1 MPWVEKANAIVW
13 GWYGGMEAGH
23 AFADIL
29 TGKVN
34 PSGKMP
40 ITLPARL
47 EDTAPIVLNDYNAQ
61 ESLYK
66 EGVFIGYRWFEQQ
79 KIKPLFSFGHGLSFT
94 QFDISNIKL
103 SKKTVAN
110 NDNIVV
116 TATVKN
122 TGLIAGA
129 EVVQLYLRDIK
140 SSVLRP
146 TKELKGFTKVML
158 QPQETQTVSF
168 KLTMRDLSF
177 WDENTQDWLAE
188 AGEFEVLLGNSLD
201 NISQQAKFT
210 LQQ

>member
-1 MPWVEKANAIVW
+1 
-13 GWYGGMEAGH
+13 
-23 AFADIL
+23 
-29 TGKVN
+29 
-34 PSGKMP
+34 
-40 ITLPARL
+40 
-47 EDTAPIVLNDYNAQ
+47 
-61 ESLYK
+61 
-66 EGVFIGYRWFEQQ
+66 
-79 KIKPLFSFGHGLSFT
+79 
-94 QFDISNIKL
+94 
-103 SKKTVAN
+103 
-110 NDNIVV
+110 
-116 TATVKN
+116 
-122 TGLIAGA
+122 
-129 EVVQLYLRDIK
+129 VVQLYLRDIK